1 MHVEVLVE
9 RRYQMHSLELS
20 KWVSGTSLDVF
31 GYVVNVVS
39 QFRYD
44 PDSLASCSEN
54 TEKINRIRK
63 KEREKKIRKTKHKQT
78 NKCFANIVAFKLF
91 LFTFEIE
98 RKVLIYKHL
107 IYLLRDT
114 ESYAIRFKYP
124 ARICSIFLDLILCAN
139 SYLFCGKKFFIKKIA
154 VNEWN

>member
-1 MHVEVLVE
+1 MSMRHII
-9 RRYQMHSLELS
+9 
-20 KWVSGTSLDVF
+20 GVF

-44 PDSLASCSEN
+44 PDSLASCSKN

-63 KEREKKIRKTKHKQT
+63 RERKKYGKQNT
-78 NKCFANIVAFKLF
+78 NKQINALQTSLLSLL

-124 ARICSIFLDLILCAN
+124 ARICSILFEFNTLCKFLFLLWKKVF
-139 SYLFCGKKFFIKKIA
+139 YLKKLQ
-154 VNEWN
+154 